1 MTFSR
6 SAALCAL
13 ACSALFGF
21 ATPLAAQST
30 TQSVAPALALA
41 QQARPTVDAPPAI
54 RPVPGQLE
62 MSQLIWST
70 MLTVE
75 DANRTGN
82 YSVLRALG
90 SQAFQIGN
98 PPQALQ
104 QVFSGLRATG
114 LDLSTTLLVPPTY
127 TQAPTVMQ
135 EGVFRVQG
143 LFQLRPR
150 AVGFDLYYQWEQGR
164 WKIYGIDII
173 PLTMQEAR

>member
-1 MTFSR
+1 MKTRFPAFGVCSTM
-6 SAALCAL
+6 AA
-13 ACSALFGF
+13 GIV
-21 ATPLAAQST
+21 LAA
-30 TQSVAPALALA
+30 PAAAQDVTAFMQMA
-41 QQARPTVDAPPAI
+41 QQVARPSIDAPPAI

-70 MLTVE
+70 MITVE
-75 DANRTGN
+75 NANRTGN
-82 YSVLRALG
+82 YSVLRQTG

-98 PPQALQ
+98 PPAQLA

-127 TQAPTVMQ
+127 TQAPQVMQ
-135 EGVFRVQG
+135 DGIFRVQG

-150 AVGFDLYYQWEQGR
+150 AIGFDLYYQWEQGR

-173 PLTMQEAR
+173 PLKMLEQRDS

>member
-1 MTFSR
+1 MTQPHR
-6 SAALCAL
+6 L
-13 ACSALFGF
+13 AVAALFGLIA
-21 ATPLAAQST
+21 ATAVPAPLAAGT
-30 TQSVAPALALA
+30 PIPAVALS
-41 QQARPTVDAPPAI
+41 QQGMPTIDAPPAM
-54 RPVPGQLE
+54 RAVPGQLE

-98 PPQALQ
+98 PPQQLT
-104 QVFSGLRATG
+104 QVFSGLRSTG

-127 TQAPTVMQ
+127 TQAPTVVQ
-135 EGVFRVQG
+135 EGIFRVRG